1 MCGLPLC
8 MVPES
13 ERGSFSTIAVGPDG
27 GGGEFVKGDACAR
40 CAEGY
45 RCYGVR
51 RGYAELY
58 GTGEL
63 RPLSTA
69 EATPASA

>member
-1 MCGLPLC
+1 MPLC
-8 MVPES
+8 LVPPD
-13 ERGSFSTIAVGPDG
+13 ERGDFSPLAVTADG
-27 GGGEFVKGDACAR
+27 GKGEFVKGDACAR

-63 RPLSTA
+63 RALGA
-69 EATPASA
+69 GDDASAVAP